1 MTRVDMSAVGSAGAN
16 KLEYCR
22 KHPGRYLSRAAIAG
36 AYIMVGSIIS
46 TLCGAWFYTSNMGV
60 AKLLAAATFA
70 TALILIVL
78 LGGELFTG
86 ANFVMGVSLYE
97 NTVSVAGAIR
107 IWVFCYIGNFIGIFL
122 LALIITGSGA
132 SFDYFSSYLAL
143 VVPGKLS
150 GTWYALLLKGVM
162 CNFLVCL
169 GVFAGFKLKSE
180 SGKCIAI
187 ILVITTFV
195 LAGFEHSVANMA
207 TFSLYA
213 LMVPNPD
220 FAGIVW
226 NMIWVTLGNI
236 IGGAVLL
243 GLPLWLSSE
252 PKEVKES

>member
-1 MTRVDMSAVGSAGAN
+1 MTRVDMSTVAAAGAA
-16 KLEYCR
+16 KLDYCR
-22 KHPGRYLSRAAIAG
+22 KHPGRYLSRAAVAG

-46 TLCGAWFYTSNMGV
+46 TLCGAWFYTSNLGV
-60 AKLLAAATFA
+60 AKLLGAATFA

-132 SFDYFSSYLAL
+132 SFDYFASYLAL
-143 VVPGKLS
+143 IVPAKLS

-213 LMVPNPD
+213 LMVPDPD
-220 FAGIVW
+220 FAGIAW

-243 GLPLWLSSE
+243 GLPLWLSAE
-252 PKEVKES
+252 PKDIKES